1 MNYKG
6 ALIVGIFLE
15 ILLAGAA
22 AAFYF
27 LYYVHT
33 PAYSMN
39 SLQKAVVNHNTEEFQ
54 KYVDLDSVLNKGAND
69 LSKLVDADSPDKQ
82 MILDGTLVEQTKED
96 ILYYVA
102 NEKWPKEESVSQ
114 ETAFQDKIGLRTM
127 SMRKIEYVSQDPVIE
142 TEDEEGSEES
152 EEKGPATATVAVRIF
167 EPNYGD
173 SFVLK
178 FKMRQTADETWQ
190 IYDILNYADFVD
202 ALIKQNDRDMKR
214 YIEKVRGN
222 LKNTEDKFAELKK
235 KMPEIN
241 KDWIIEAEKIMKES
255 CEGLDELK
263 VPVAG
268 KHLESLLNE
277 RKNIFYEMMDD
288 YYTSIN
294 HQEQVEDY
302 KKLEEER
309 AKKAAELAAQG
320 KKVKKRRS
328 PNFEAMA
335 SKINGEMS
343 ESNRRWEENKAE
355 IAAII
360 GPSEEVRARGVRAM
374 RNNDDAAVRAANYP
388 GADAEVGVDFSPVRS
403 ENLPEVSVYK
413 EESKTKT
420 N

>member
-6 ALIVGIFLE
+6 ALIIGIFLE

-39 SLQKAVVNHNTEEFQ
+39 ALQSAVHNHNAEEFQ
-54 KYVDLDSVLNKGAND
+54 KYVDLDALLNKGAND
-69 LSKLVDADSPDKQ
+69 LSNLIEMDSPDKQ
-82 MILDGTLVEQTKED
+82 MILDGSLVQQTKED
-96 ILYYVA
+96 ILYFVT
-102 NEKWPKEESVSQ
+102 NEKWPKEEDVSQ
-114 ETAFQDKIGLRTM
+114 ATAFQDKIGLRTM
-127 SMRKIEYVSQDPVIE
+127 FVRKVEYVSKDPVIE
-142 TEDEEGSEES
+142 LEEGDEEAEPA
-152 EEKGPATATVAVRIF
+152 GPPTATVAVRVF

-178 FKMRQTADETWQ
+178 FKMRQMEDETWQ
-190 IYDILNYADFVD
+190 IYDILNYAEFVD
-202 ALIKQNDRDMKR
+202 ALIKQNERDMKR
-214 YIEKVRGN
+214 YVDKVRTN

-268 KHLESLLNE
+268 KHLESLLDQ
-277 RKNIFYEMMDD
+277 RKSIFYDMMDD
-288 YYTSIN
+288 YYASVN
-294 HQEQVEDY
+294 HQEKVEDY
-302 KKLEEER
+302 KKLQEELMKRDEER
-309 AKKAAELAAQG
+309 KKQG
-320 KKVKKRRS
+320 IKVKKRRE

-335 SKINGEMS
+335 TRINEQVS
-343 ESNRRWEENKAE
+343 ESNKRWEENKAE
-355 IAAII
+355 IAKII

-388 GADAEVGVDFSPVRS
+388 GADAEVGMDFSPVRA
-403 ENLPEVSVYK
+403 ENLPEVSVYN
-413 EESKTKT
+413 EEKTSPPR
-420 N
+420 